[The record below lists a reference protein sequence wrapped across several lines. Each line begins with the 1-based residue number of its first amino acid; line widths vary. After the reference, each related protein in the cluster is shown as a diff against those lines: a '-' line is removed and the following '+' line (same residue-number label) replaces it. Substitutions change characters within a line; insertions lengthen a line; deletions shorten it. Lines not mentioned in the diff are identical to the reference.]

1 MLAQKMSECCICCEN
16 VDDAGRPVEYISC
29 FHKVHYSCMNLWV
42 KTQKQ
47 NMMEPCCPI
56 CRTALP
62 EYGAK
67 LPQQIQPRPHPQI
80 TQNDRR
86 HERNDRRR
94 NRARS
99 RNRSISPNHSRRVYF
114 EDEATQERSRRRS
127 RSRSVE
133 FIRIVEALF

>member
-1 MLAQKMSECCICCEN
+1 MSECCICCEN

-29 FHKVHYSCMNLWV
+29 FHKVHYSCMNLWM

-67 LPQQIQPRPHPQI
+67 LPQQIHPTAQH
-80 TQNDRR
+80 QNNQNNRR
-86 HERNDRRR
+86 HERNGRRR
-94 NRARS
+94 NRAQS
-99 RNRSISPNHSRRVYF
+99 RNRSISPNHRRRVYF
-114 EDEATQERSRRRS
+114 EDELQPQRRRS

-133 FIRIVEALF
+133 FIRIVEAIF